1 MQVINQK
8 QTDYLVYVSK
18 HIPVSVA
25 IHDSL
30 SESPTYIEHE
40 DPKMLVQL
48 FVEERERRCALIFE
62 EAVKMY
68 PKPDDF

>member
-48 FVEERERRCALIFE
+48 FVEERERRCALILE
-62 EAVKMY
+62 EVVKMY